1 MQPGALK
8 RLKTAIPA
16 KPGLY
21 EWGVRLPADTT
32 AAHLAAA
39 AAAVAAGGGAA
50 AVRGVAAPGSSSSNA
65 ASSGV
70 RTRSGAGGLAQG
82 QPRVEY
88 GPVVCFYLGK
98 AGESKLRVVLNTE
111 AGSRCYMAA
120 GRQLFCSVSAYPPE
134 GLFSWTHT
142 CCVDRVSTSHGCTM
156 CAGTLSGA
164 RRLRQLRSA
173 MAGAAAT
180 AGTGT
185 ATAAA
190 AATGP
195 GETLRTRF
203 NKYALTKAGRLGPVR
218 EPHKDALFAQLQ
230 AAGGQLCFRW
240 AAAWLEAWQAL
251 VIC

>member
-1 MQPGALK
+1 MPVSLQPGALK

-21 EWGVRLPADTT
+21 EWGVRLPAGTT

-88 GPVVCFYLGK
+88 GPVICFYLGK
-98 AGESKLRVVLNTE
+98 AG
-111 AGSRCYMAA
+111 
-120 GRQLFCSVSAYPPE
+120 
-134 GLFSWTHT
+134 
-142 CCVDRVSTSHGCTM
+142 
-156 CAGTLSGA
+156 TLSSA

-240 AAAWLEAWQAL
+240 CVAVAAEPCDMERQLLERLDYAANVVLNGQRREVLLA
-251 VIC
+251 